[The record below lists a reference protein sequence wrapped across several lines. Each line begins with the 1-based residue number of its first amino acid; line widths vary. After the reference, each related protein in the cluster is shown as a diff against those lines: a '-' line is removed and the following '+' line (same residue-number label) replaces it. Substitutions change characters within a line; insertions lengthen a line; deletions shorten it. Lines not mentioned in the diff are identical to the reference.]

1 MSQYS
6 FPLLSER
13 EISVSLGELGMTVG
27 PDHFAK
33 PTYEL
38 VQPVYENLV
47 AVLMGLSRCGGVFG
61 EGCVRDHAR
70 CCCDVCALCCHNI
83 NVYSVPYSY
92 SNSPGRSFSS
102 RCLPP

>member
-47 AVLMGLSRCGGVFG
+47 AVLMGLSRCGGVSG
-61 EGCVRDHAR
+61 EGCVRLTTRAAAAI
-70 CCCDVCALCCHNI
+70 CTLFVVTI
-83 NVYSVPYSY
+83 
-92 SNSPGRSFSS
+92 
-102 RCLPP
+102 

>member
-47 AVLMGLSRCGGVFG
+47 AVLMGLSRCGGVSG
-61 EGCVRDHAR
+61 EGC
-70 CCCDVCALCCHNI
+70 
-83 NVYSVPYSY
+83 
-92 SNSPGRSFSS
+92 GRATTCVAGAMRTLFVFIQ
-102 RCLPP
+102 